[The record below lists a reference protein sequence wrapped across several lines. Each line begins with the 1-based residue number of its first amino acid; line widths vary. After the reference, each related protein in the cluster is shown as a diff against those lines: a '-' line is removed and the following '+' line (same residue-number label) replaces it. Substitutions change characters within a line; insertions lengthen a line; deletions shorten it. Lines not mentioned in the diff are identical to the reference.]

1 MTGEIAPTLAPE
13 SRQPR
18 SAVLHEPVS
27 LDQTMTVTITD
38 IARRVGVSHPV
49 VSKVLHG
56 GKSNVGVSVALRS
69 RIMQVATE
77 LDYRP
82 NAASRALR
90 SQRFGAVGILMGGSE
105 DNVHL
110 PQATLSSLTRT
121 LSAHDQTCALVCAT
135 LDPQKLTATPLLRS
149 RRLDVLIVSYTVAVP
164 DDLREALH
172 RLGLPLVWMHNLAP
186 SDSVALDERDAC
198 EQLVHHLADLGHK
211 RLLFVDYS
219 STLEAPSTR
228 LRLTGLE
235 NACHSR
241 NIDPSM
247 MVTRRVPRAERFEAT
262 KHWLTRRN
270 RPRAVIANSMHNAE
284 AILQTALHLGLRV
297 PQDLSIATFDDGTA
311 HDVCIPAM
319 TAVLAPQSALGQA
332 AADMALLKAASPSK
346 PLGNRLL
353 KFTLSVGA
361 STARPGSASA
371 ANTVRVI
378 DSSSA
383 STTLVHSLST
393 EEDRP

>member
-1 MTGEIAPTLAPE
+1 
-13 SRQPR
+13 
-18 SAVLHEPVS
+18 
-27 LDQTMTVTITD
+27 MTVTITD

-164 DDLREALH
+164 DELREALT

-198 EQLVHHLADLGHK
+198 EQLVDHLADLGHK

-219 STLEAPSTR
+219 STLEAPSNRMR
-228 LRLTGLE
+228 LSGLE
-235 NACHSR
+235 NACQRR

-247 MVTRRVPRAERFEAT
+247 MVTRRVPRHERFEAT
-262 KHWLTRRN
+262 KQWLTRRN
-270 RPRAVIANSMHNAE
+270 RPRAVIANTMHTAE
-284 AILQTALHLGLRV
+284 AILQSALHLGVRV

-311 HDVCIPAM
+311 HDVCIPSM
-319 TAVLAPQSALGQA
+319 TAVLAPQAALGQA
-332 AADMALLKAASPSK
+332 AADMALLKAASPTK
-346 PLGNRLL
+346 ALDNQLL
-353 KFTLSVGA
+353 KFTLSVGG
-361 STARPGSASA
+361 STARAGFAAS
-371 ANTVRVI
+371 THSVTPV
-378 DSSSA
+378 DSSSP
-383 STTLVHSLST
+383 SKSLAT
-393 EEDRP
+393 KLAT